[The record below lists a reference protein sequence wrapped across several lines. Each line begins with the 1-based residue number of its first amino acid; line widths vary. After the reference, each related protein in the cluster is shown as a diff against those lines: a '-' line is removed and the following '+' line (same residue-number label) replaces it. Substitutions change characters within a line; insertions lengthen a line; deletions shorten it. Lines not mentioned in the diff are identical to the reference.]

1 MDAGARETHTNGLGA
16 LRLYSV
22 DQASWW
28 DNLSDSPNLLL
39 QKTPADAFTATT
51 KLRFIPNPQ
60 LKEKGENCG
69 FVLMGQDY
77 ATVRLTDTAEG
88 VVLQYIECKDALKHT
103 EEQVLNTILMESA
116 PLPMPYSN
124 KYMSTTVPP
133 VAPLAYVATDVF
145 IKMEVKPRERKDN
158 VPDLTAKFFYS
169 LDGKKW
175 TELTEKPFV
184 GKPGK
189 WIGAKFGL
197 YCNRLAS
204 KNDSGWVQVDWIK
217 VSE

>member
-22 DQASWW
+22 DQADGWR
-28 DNLSDSPNLLL
+28 NLGDSPNLLL
-39 QKTPADAFTATT
+39 QKTPADEFTATA

-60 LKEKGENCG
+60 LKEKGESCG
-69 FVLMGQDY
+69 FVLMGLDY
-77 ATVRLTDTAEG
+77 ATVRLTDTDEG

-103 EEQVLNTILMESA
+103 EEQVLKTIPMEST

-124 KYMSTTVPP
+124 IYMSTTVPP
-133 VAPLAYVATDVF
+133 VAPLGYEATDVF
-145 IKMEVKPRERKDN
+145 IKMEVIPQERKGN
-158 VPDLTAKFFYS
+158 VPDLTAKFYYS

-175 TELTEKPFV
+175 TELTEKAFV

-189 WIGAKFGL
+189 WIGSKFGF
-197 YCNRLAS
+197 YCNRLAP
-204 KNDSGWVQVDWIK
+204 KNDSGWVQVDWI
-217 VSE
+217 EITR